1 VILVT
6 GATGTIGRPLVEM
19 LTAQGAEVRGLARH
33 TGGDLDALPGAV
45 EMVAGDLSRPE
56 TIVAALDGVSSL
68 FVHPRAVG
76 DAAPALL
83 ALAAERGVEHVAVLS
98 AINVDDDL
106 SWQPSRLNGDRNK
119 EVEDAVIGSG
129 MAWVSVRPCSF
140 AASTSSMWAT
150 QIRNG
155 DVVRGP
161 HAEFADPFIH
171 EADVAAVLAAALL
184 DHRLAGQK
192 ISITGPQSIT
202 HTQMVITIGAVI
214 GRPLRYEEISP
225 TQAADDI
232 VALGLPRSFA
242 EAMMARYSRDL
253 DRPTPVTV
261 GVKKT
266 LSRPARTYAE
276 WVFDHATAFRNAPAA
291 TQTS

>member
-1 VILVT
+1 MVI
-6 GATGTIGRPLVEM
+6 
-19 LTAQGAEVRGLARH
+19 
-33 TGGDLDALPGAV
+33 GDLA
-45 EMVAGDLSRPE
+45 RPE
-56 TIVAALDGVSSL
+56 TIVAALDRVSSL

-76 DAAPALL
+76 EAAPTLL

-140 AASTSSMWAT
+140 AFSTSGMWVT

-161 HAEFADPFIH
+161 HAGFADPFIH

-192 ISITGPQSIT
+192 ISITGPEPIT
-202 HTQMVITIGAVI
+202 HAQMVTTIGAVI
-214 GRPLRYEEISP
+214 GRSLRYEEISP
-225 TQAADDI
+225 ARAADDI

-242 EAMMARYSRDL
+242 EAMMDRYFRDL
-253 DRPTPVTV
+253 YHPSPVTD
-261 GVKKT
+261 GVNKT
-266 LSRPARTYAE
+266 LGRPARTYAQ
-276 WVFDHATAFRNAPAA
+276 WVFDHANAFRDSPDA